1 LNLAF
6 LGRKDFMASM
16 TLDGI
21 QKFVAAWYKA
31 LDQHV
36 PAAECARMVADENLE
51 MIFPE
56 KTLHGINDFLA
67 WYAGG
72 IYSDGT
78 SAPGVINIFFDE
90 NHNVASVDA
99 KIDGNQAVLEVVVA
113 WQASWFEPPAAKS
126 KRTSLDAT
134 QHWIVRTSNKNEYG
148 LEVTSYNAMAK
159 PFVYTPGFAR
169 L

>member
-1 LNLAF
+1 MSSISITEI
-6 LGRKDFMASM
+6 KD
-16 TLDGI
+16 
-21 QKFVAAWYKA
+21 FVAAWYKA

-36 PAAECARMVADENLE
+36 SADECAKLVADANLE

-56 KTLHGINDFLA
+56 KTLHGINDFRA

-72 IYSDGT
+72 TYSDGT
-78 SAPGVINIFFDE
+78 KAPGVINIFFDE

-99 KIDGNQAVLEVVVA
+99 QVDGDQATLEVVVA

-134 QHWIVRTSNKNEYG
+134 QRWVVRASKKNGYG
-148 LEVTSYNAMAK
+148 LEVLSYNAMAK
-159 PFVYTPGFAR
+159 PFQYTPGFAR

>member
-1 LNLAF
+1 
-6 LGRKDFMASM
+6 MASM
-16 TLDGI
+16 SIDEI
-21 QKFVAAWYKA
+21 KKFVAAWYKA

-36 PAAECARMVADENLE
+36 SPEECAKLVADDNLE
-51 MIFPE
+51 MVFPE

-72 IYSDGT
+72 TYSDGT

-90 NHNVASVDA
+90 NHNVANVEA
-99 KIDGNQAVLEVVVA
+99 QIDGDRAVLEVVVA

-134 QHWIVRTSNKNEYG
+134 QRWIVRPSKKNEYG
-148 LEVTSYNAMAK
+148 LEVISYNAMAK
-159 PFVYTPGFAR
+159 PFQYTPGFAR

>member
-1 LNLAF
+1 
-6 LGRKDFMASM
+6 MSTM
-16 TLDGI
+16 TMDGI
-21 QKFVAAWYKA
+21 KSFVAAWYKA

-36 PAAECARMVADENLE
+36 PPAECARLVADDNLE

-56 KTLHGINDFLA
+56 KTLHGVKDFLA

-72 IYSDGT
+72 TYSDGT

-90 NHNVASVDA
+90 NHNVADVDA
-99 KIDGNQAVLEVVVA
+99 KIDGNQAVVDVVVA
-113 WQASWFEPPAAKS
+113 WQASWFEAPAAKS

-134 QHWIVRTSNKNEYG
+134 QRWIVRPSDKNEFG
-148 LEVTSYNAMAK
+148 LEVISYNAMAK
-159 PFVYTPGFAR
+159 PFQYTPGYAR